1 MRWDASEELSS
12 FLDVVFADKPLSV
25 YDRKQITKEFPRPNV
40 ESVFTPVFDGY
51 LGSLVTGAKGVDK
64 EAKKLQDQL
73 LNIVG
78 PLSMAFEYISS
89 WQENEDDSGTITLP
103 TQDVDGLYAC
113 LSKALTL
120 LGSVNAQ
127 YKVQRKKQVLD
138 KVNPQMSSLASEP
151 FPDGGKNLLGPSF
164 EEKVKKRNET
174 VKILSKAA
182 PHAVFSER
190 DLLPIQARARGSIS
204 WKMVNSPT
212 RLPNQREK
220 LIFQGPGPEQGKVPS
235 CSAKSELCC
244 TPKFPVAVASQLKTG
259 MLPVKENLNFPKV
272 KSFLSSLG
280 LSAVE
285 ADHLPIAGRLQFF
298 VENWQV
304 VANDPWVISAISG
317 YHIPFTVIP
326 HQGFLPSHKVSGE
339 DGILI
344 DKELGEL
351 IQKQAIHPV
360 SEHDYNTGFV
370 SNLFVIPKKGG
381 GQRPVFN
388 LRQLNQVITYEHFKM
403 EGIRML
409 RDLLKPNDF
418 MAKID
423 LKDTFLKF
431 QFGKAIKSSSGF
443 LGRVL
448 SGSSHASHLE

>member
-1 MRWDASEELSS
+1 M
-12 FLDVVFADKPLSV
+12 
-25 YDRKQITKEFPRPNV
+25 
-40 ESVFTPVFDGY
+40 
-51 LGSLVTGAKGVDK
+51 
-64 EAKKLQDQL
+64 
-73 LNIVG
+73 
-78 PLSMAFEYISS
+78 
-89 WQENEDDSGTITLP
+89 
-103 TQDVDGLYAC
+103 
-113 LSKALTL
+113 
-120 LGSVNAQ
+120 
-127 YKVQRKKQVLD
+127 LD

-151 FPDGGKNLLGPSF
+151 FPDGGKNLFGPSF

-174 VKILSKAA
+174 VKI
-182 PHAVFSER
+182 HAVFSER
-190 DLLPIQARARGSIS
+190 DLLPIQATARGSIS

-220 LIFQGPGPEQGKVPS
+220 LIFQGPGPGPEQGKVPS

-244 TPKFPVAVASQLKTG
+244 TPKSPVAVASQSNTA

-272 KSFLSSLG
+272 KSFLSSLD

-285 ADHLPIAGRLQFF
+285 TDHLPIAGRLQFF

-304 VANDPWVISAISG
+304 VTNDPWVISAISG

-326 HQGFLPSHKVSGE
+326 HQGFLPSHKVSVE
-339 DGILI
+339 DEILI

-388 LRQLNQVITYEHFKM
+388 LRQLNQFIKYDISKWKEYICSETY
-403 EGIRML
+403 
-409 RDLLKPNDF
+409 
-418 MAKID
+418 
-423 LKDTFLKF
+423 
-431 QFGKAIKSSSGF
+431 
-443 LGRVL
+443 
-448 SGSSHASHLE
+448 